1 MSYVRSFWRLM
12 IPSNIPVANIMG
24 FQCEF
29 MKYSKG
35 LHTLKTDLT
44 VHYFMVAV
52 ARQAKGRLL
61 KEDILLNAFKIA
73 RSVGVD
79 SVTYICTSRNDQ
91 ERARRVGF
99 MASNLYNNNWTV
111 GFKLCWSNAQV
122 GCFCYANKANLKT

>member
-1 MSYVRSFWRLM
+1 MM
-12 IPSNIPVANIMG
+12 PSNVPVANIMG

-29 MKYSKG
+29 MKYSTG
-35 LHTLKTDLT
+35 LQALKTDLT

-52 ARQAKGRLL
+52 ARSAKGRLL

-99 MASNLYNNNWTV
+99 MVNISFLV
-111 GFKLCWSNAQV
+111 L
-122 GCFCYANKANLKT
+122 

>member
-1 MSYVRSFWRLM
+1 MM
-12 IPSNIPVANIMG
+12 PSNIPVANIMG

-35 LHTLKTDLT
+35 LHSLNTDLT

-91 ERARRVGF
+91 ERAKRVGF
-99 MASNLYNNNWTV
+99 MASTYSLFHSITASNILYYLQIYCIISWVQPQVSINHCLSNIRV
-111 GFKLCWSNAQV
+111 G
-122 GCFCYANKANLKT
+122 

>member
-1 MSYVRSFWRLM
+1 MM
-12 IPSNIPVANIMG
+12 PSNVPVANIMG

-44 VHYFMVAV
+44 MHYFMVAV

-91 ERARRVGF
+91 ERAKRVGLLASIASGIT
-99 MASNLYNNNWTV
+99 ASNTARFTFSCIARPRYVLSLPLAL
-111 GFKLCWSNAQV
+111 FKHCCAV
-122 GCFCYANKANLKT
+122 I